1 MGNAVLQELFGPL
14 SNDLNALADLATA
27 VALFAAIGSYRLAVK
42 QMRNDSY
49 IKASEWSINFADT
62 FRAEVLPRMKLFSF
76 VSSEVSIYAQA
87 VMSLSVHSLKSFS
100 EKEFISI
107 AGTSSSNVK
116 QGLLSYLANSENLE
130 KAAGKYAELAELHP
144 DIFMPIDRACIDNET
159 FASLF
164 NKTLTELSNYLEQ
177 LSLMVNSG
185 LANEEV
191 LYPSFHRPFFRAVNY
206 VFPFLCSVNN
216 GREVGNYSYTH
227 IVKLM
232 EIWGE
237 LEREID
243 RGVQTYQLK
252 IDRGYEINKEI
263 GLKVQEPSAVSKLSS
278 VIFGIFKNNN

>member
-1 MGNAVLQELFGPL
+1 
-14 SNDLNALADLATA
+14 
-27 VALFAAIGSYRLAVK
+27 
-42 QMRNDSY
+42 
-49 IKASEWSINFADT
+49 
-62 FRAEVLPRMKLFSF
+62 MKLFSF
-76 VSSEVSIYAQA
+76 VSSEVLIYAQA
-87 VMSLSVHSLKSFS
+87 VTSLSVRSLKSFS

-107 AGTSSSNVK
+107 AGTSSSSIK

-144 DIFMPIDRACIDNET
+144 NIFMPIDRASIDSET
-159 FASLF
+159 FALLF

-216 GREVGNYSYTH
+216 GREVGNYIYTH

-232 EIWGE
+232 EIWGGR
-237 LEREID
+237 EREID

-278 VIFGIFKNNN
+278 IIFGIFRNDN

>member
-1 MGNAVLQELFGPL
+1 MGNVVLQEFLGAH
-14 SNDLNALADLATA
+14 SNELNTLADCATA
-27 VALFAAIGSYRLAVK
+27 CALVIAVISYRLSVK
-42 QMRNDSY
+42 QLRNERY
-49 IKASEWSINFADT
+49 IKASEWSISFADT

-76 VSSEVSIYAQA
+76 VSSEVPIYAQS
-87 VMSLSVHSLKSFS
+87 VMSLSVHSLSSFS
-100 EKEFISI
+100 EKELISI
-107 AGTSSSNVK
+107 ANTSSSAIK
-116 QGLLSYLANSENLE
+116 QGLLSYLADKDNLE
-130 KAAGKYAELAELHP
+130 KAVNEYLKLAELHP
-144 DIFMPIDRACIDNET
+144 GIFTPIDRSCIDGEA
-159 FASLF
+159 FATLF

-232 EIWGE
+232 ELWGKR
-237 LEREID
+237 ERAID
-243 RGVQTYQLK
+243 RGVQGYQLK

-263 GLKVQEPSAVSKLSS
+263 GLKVQEPSAVSKLGST
-278 VIFGIFKNNN
+278 IFGIFRNDN